1 MNWMENCSFVGHY
14 IFMKMWW
21 KCVHV
26 FDTCF
31 LAHFIW
37 KFPPPKI
44 NSEGSVLVT
53 VMSSVLVYLG
63 LIGCYSLRLCCVVAM
78 NRIIKARKTS
88 SPQETAKQRSS
99 RHELVVQFYWNEV
112 IMSLLDL
119 IFFLIISNISKCLAF
134 CPYNCICDN
143 ERLETSCV
151 ETDLDVS

>member
-63 LIGCYSLRLCCVVAM
+63 LLSKLKLLCLFVCFLYGYSTGSLSGVFTIRF
-78 NRIIKARKTS
+78 TD
-88 SPQETAKQRSS
+88 EFS
-99 RHELVVQFYWNEV
+99 RFFQDIQKKIYNEV
-112 IMSLLDL
+112 LTAQQLNQNFKKWMLTFLLQ
-119 IFFLIISNISKCLAF
+119 
-134 CPYNCICDN
+134 
-143 ERLETSCV
+143 
-151 ETDLDVS
+151 